1 MAVLLEWGCFNSS
14 TPSPGRIAF
23 SNVRMIQD
31 VILLGLGLI
40 KATTPS
46 RRRAAFSN
54 VRKNQ
59 DVIEKRWRKLNRHE
73 LIQDVIA
80 GIPFTD
86 GVKSHAA

>member
-1 MAVLLEWGCFNSS
+1 
-14 TPSPGRIAF
+14 
-23 SNVRMIQD
+23 
-31 VILLGLGLI
+31 
-40 KATTPS
+40 
-46 RRRAAFSN
+46 